1 VKIVIF
7 TVDISP
13 SAPKPKPTV
22 KMGLGP
28 AVKINL

>member
-1 VKIVIF
+1 VVKIVIF

-13 SAPKPKPTV
+13 WAPKPAV
-22 KMGLGP
+22 KMGLGL